1 MAKIAKGI
9 LTVYPNPAN
18 NEICIHSEGAQVNK
32 GTYAITDA
40 MGQLVKASKV
50 KDVATRIDIS
60 DLAIG
65 IYYLKI
71 KTKDGYW
78 IGKFLKE

>member
-1 MAKIAKGI
+1 
-9 LTVYPNPAN
+9 
-18 NEICIHSEGAQVNK
+18 
-32 GTYAITDA
+32 
-40 MGQLVKASKV
+40 VKASKV
-50 KDVATRIDIS
+50 SDEATRIDIS